1 MVAVAIL
8 RASSRVSLRA
18 ANLPAL
24 NVSAGRLYY
33 LTSGT
38 RMFGNST
45 RTLQPVKELGVPEK
59 SEPKTAGVEG
69 PHRRARDFFFI
80 AIFQLYNSSCISLGD
95 HTPTPTSLDPPPSLS
110 AHTTGDWVLFHPVYT
125 KEELNSVQ
133 VLQHERKSMSD
144 KAAAWFVHALR
155 LVKHPGH

>member
-1 MVAVAIL
+1 MVVVAML

-24 NVSAGRLYY
+24 NVSASRLYY
-33 LTSGT
+33 LTNGT
-38 RMFGNST
+38 RMFSNST

-69 PHRRARDFFFI
+69 PHRRARDFSLN
-80 AIFQLYNSSCISLGD
+80 ATFQLYNSSYPSVGD
-95 HTPTPTSLDPPPSLS
+95 HTPTPTGLDPPPSLS

-125 KEELNSVQ
+125 KEELKSVQ
-133 VLQHERKSMSD
+133 VLQHERKLMSD
-144 KAAAWFVHALR
+144 KAAAFFVHALR
-155 LVKHPGH
+155 LVETPGH